1 MFHPFYVKNEDGTGQ
16 WKAASNLEAGDE
28 LLTEDGK
35 KVFVSEVRVEKLEE
49 EITVYNLELD
59 EVHTYYVA
67 LGVLV
72 HNMCATNKNKKE
84 NAGGSAG
91 ESGTPTQPYD
101 VVNYGNKT
109 EGLENHHGVLDV
121 WAKNNIC
128 GYKSRA
134 NDSTTI
140 VLTREQHAAT
150 KSVYREWLY
159 EKTGRK
165 VGGKVNWKNISPQDI
180 QSLSEK
186 MFDAAGVP
194 DYTRRNYYNEFN
206 KYIYGLGD

>member
-16 WKAASNLEAGDE
+16 WKAASNLETGDE

-84 NAGGSAG
+84 NAAGSAG
-91 ESGTPTQPYD
+91 ESG
-101 VVNYGNKT
+101 NS
-109 EGLENHHGVLDV
+109 
-121 WAKNNIC
+121 
-128 GYKSRA
+128 SREIIL
-134 NDSTTI
+134 ST
-140 VLTREQHAAT
+140 
-150 KSVYREWLY
+150 
-159 EKTGRK
+159 EKTHESARNTLISELQETGAFKNGSDSYVGRLESSYGYGK
-165 VGGKVNWKNISPQDI
+165 QIGRQSLDGKVRWRLDFDDKIGVHYNIENFMNGKGAKAIKKVIPIEISYD
-180 QSLSEK
+180 E
-186 MFDAAGVP
+186 
-194 DYTRRNYYNEFN
+194 
-206 KYIYGLGD
+206 YIKILNGWN

>member
-72 HNMCATNKNKKE
+72 HNMCATNDKKKDD
-84 NAGGSAG
+84 
-91 ESGTPTQPYD
+91 TT
-101 VVNYGNKT
+101 
-109 EGLENHHGVLDV
+109 
-121 WAKNNIC
+121 
-128 GYKSRA
+128 
-134 NDSTTI
+134 DS
-140 VLTREQHAAT
+140 
-150 KSVYREWLY
+150 
-159 EKTGRK
+159 
-165 VGGKVNWKNISPQDI
+165 
-180 QSLSEK
+180 
-186 MFDAAGVP
+186 
-194 DYTRRNYYNEFN
+194 N
-206 KYIYGLGD
+206 KYKKASLWERLTKRKTNVNELHENPLDEFSNPKLDLVIQRLQNILRK